1 MSNYNFSL
9 VLPIFNEQDIV
20 EQALE
25 EIIKLNTEDNNLFE
39 IVIVDDG
46 SNDLTKEKLES
57 FRNKRHVNLIKHEKN
72 YGYGKALKTGIVN
85 SKTDIIFITDID
97 GTYPNNE
104 ILVFYKKFLE
114 KKCDMLVGERDAKSA
129 NIPLVRKPPKL
140 IINKLA
146 NYLVNYDIPDLNSG
160 FRIFKKSLYEK
171 HKNLLPDG
179 FSFTSTITLAF
190 ISDIQKVEYDRINY
204 KKRVGKSKINP
215 IKDTLNFVFLIL
227 RVIIYFN
234 PMRIFIPLSLITF
247 LIGLILIILRI
258 IFGGQFLVTSI
269 IFMFFATNFLFLG
282 LIADLINKKIR

>member
-9 VLPIFNEQDIV
+9 VLPIFNEQDVV
-20 EQALE
+20 EYALD
-25 EIIKLNTEDNNLFE
+25 EIIKLNKEDNNLFE

-46 SNDLTKEKLES
+46 SNDLTKEKLENFS
-57 FRNKRHVNLIKHEKN
+57 NKNHVNLIRHEKN
-72 YGYGKALKTGIVN
+72 YGYGKALKTGIFN
-85 SKTDIIFITDID
+85 SKSDIIFITDID

-104 ILVFYKKFLE
+104 ILVFYKKFLRE
-114 KKCDMLVGERDAKSA
+114 KCDMLVGERDAKSV
-129 NIPLVRKPPKL
+129 NIPLIRKPPKL
-140 IINKLA
+140 VINKLA
-146 NYLVNYDIPDLNSG
+146 NYLVNYNIPDLNSG
-160 FRIFKKSLYEK
+160 YRIFKKSLYKK

-179 FSFTSTITLAF
+179 FSFTTTITLAF
-190 ISDIQKVEYDRINY
+190 ISDFLKVKYESINY

-215 IKDTLNFVFLIL
+215 IKDTLNFVVLIL

-234 PMRIFIPLSLITF
+234 PLRIFIPLSLITF
-247 LIGLILIILRI
+247 LLGLILIISRI

>member
-9 VLPIFNEQDIV
+9 VLPIFNEQDAV
-20 EQALE
+20 EYALE
-25 EIIKLNTEDNNLFE
+25 EIIKLNLENKSLFE

-46 SNDLTKEKLES
+46 SNDLTKEKLEK
-57 FRNKRHVNLIKHEKN
+57 FKNKIHVNLIRHEKN
-72 YGYGKALKTGIVN
+72 YGYGKALKTGIAN
-85 SKTDIIFITDID
+85 SKSDIIFITDID

-129 NIPLVRKPPKL
+129 NIPLLRKPPKL
-140 IINKLA
+140 VINKLA

-160 FRIFKKSLYEK
+160 YRIFKKSLYEK

-179 FSFTSTITLAF
+179 FSFTTTITLAF
-190 ISDIQKVEYDRINY
+190 ISDFQKVEYQRINY
-204 KKRVGKSKINP
+204 KKRIGKSKIHP
-215 IKDTLNFVFLIL
+215 IKDTVNFIVLIL

-234 PMRIFIPLSLITF
+234 PLRIFMPLSLITF
-247 LIGLILIILRI
+247 MIGLILIFFRI
-258 IFGGQFLVTSI
+258 IIGGQFLVTSI

-282 LIADLINKKIR
+282 LIADLINKKLR